1 MIGNKL
7 RIKLFKSLL
16 KKLRRL
22 FFASAK
28 RYICGE
34 ITHLL
39 KVKSRIWIEHND
51 QIFLGLGRVR
61 LLEQI
66 LLDGSINKASKSLN
80 MSYKKAWKLVDSMNK
95 VSEKPLVK
103 TSSGGK
109 GGGGTLVTS
118 FGKQM
123 VLYFRELETKSFE
136 FFDAQSKQLND
147 WK

>member
-1 MIGNKL
+1 M
-7 RIKLFKSLL
+7 
-16 KKLRRL
+16 
-22 FFASAK
+22 
-28 RYICGE
+28 
-34 ITHLL
+34 
-39 KVKSRIWIEHND
+39 KSRIWIEHND

-80 MSYKKAWKLVDSMNK
+80 MSYKKAWKLVDAMNE
-95 VSEKPLVK
+95 VSDKSLVV
-103 TSSGGK
+103 TTSGGK

-123 VLYFRELETKSFE
+123 IVHFRELETKSFD